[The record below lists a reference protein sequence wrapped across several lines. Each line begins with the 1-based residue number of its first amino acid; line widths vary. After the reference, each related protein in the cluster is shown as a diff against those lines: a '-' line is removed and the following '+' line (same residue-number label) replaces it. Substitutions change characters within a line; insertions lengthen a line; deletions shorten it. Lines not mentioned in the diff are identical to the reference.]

1 MAAAS
6 EPKALIDGELYVI
19 VKEAINLQACDSN
32 GLSDPFVVL
41 RLVDEVRSF
50 ATAMPMSI
58 ISICALDLCSPPG
71 PLFCPTLLSSSAF
84 LPPSLRSATHTRTH
98 TPVSA
103 AFVHRPCA
111 RNARHGCCPSVGR
124 RGWLLSLC
132 ATAAHTRNTR

>member
-50 ATAMPMSI
+50 ATATN
-58 ISICALDLCSPPG
+58 AN
-71 PLFCPTLLSSSAF
+71 
-84 LPPSLRSATHTRTH
+84 
-98 TPVSA
+98 
-103 AFVHRPCA
+103 VH
-111 RNARHGCCPSVGR
+111 H
-124 RGWLLSLC
+124 
-132 ATAAHTRNTR
+132 